1 MIYEHRIIVDWPG
14 ELRSFSERKGS
25 PFQADWAKTMTHLEY
40 ELGRLEASDVV
51 LETAHSRD
59 DVRMDGS
66 VKTNAT
72 PMHPGVI
79 LSFDSMHGP
88 LRYFTDAYNAWR
100 ANVRAIGLGLEAL
113 RAVDRYGISGR
124 GEQYTGFARLMA
136 AIGRPDLALDPAY
149 ASNASRCARRE
160 ALDAAIAAWTRTLPA
175 KQAEA
180 LLEAADVPC
189 SRLYD
194 IADCASDPHFRAR
207 GAVLEVADPLI
218 GRTLHPGPAIRLD
231 GEAPEDVVAWPGPA
245 AGAHTDY
252 VLRELLGLVEHPH
265 RRDQA

>member
-1 MIYEHRIIVDWPG
+1 LIYEHRIIVDWPG

-72 PMHPGVI
+72 PLHPGVI

-136 AIGRPDLALDPAY
+136 AKLAMTPDRARAVIAETAGLDRGALVKADP
-149 ASNASRCARRE
+149 
-160 ALDAAIAAWTRTLPA
+160 DTIAAMFRMASKRAHPDTGADRA
-175 KQAEA
+175 KWDE
-180 LLEAADVPC
+180 
-189 SRLYD
+189 
-194 IADCASDPHFRAR
+194 
-207 GAVLEVADPLI
+207 
-218 GRTLHPGPAIRLD
+218 
-231 GEAPEDVVAWPGPA
+231 
-245 AGAHTDY
+245 
-252 VLRELLGLVEHPH
+252 LVEAGEKLGV
-265 RRDQA
+265 R